1 MLMNKIITLLCVA
14 AVFLFVAC
22 ESSEPVANENEG
34 ISIYLSLPPALS
46 VDTRAG
52 TIGTVSINDV
62 WVVQFDVDGKMLHAV
77 CYGSNKISNLGTSGA
92 LVQVETGNFSD
103 VKGSFRIIANF
114 GEKQSKLVAFSQN
127 PDAKKA
133 DLEGIIINFP
143 NYKSQQNY
151 LVSDVLVFEGTDEG
165 SGKAVL
171 LAGLSY
177 AYSWVDVKWTNKVV
191 SPARFTLQSITAY
204 NLPNSFAI
212 ESRAGKSSGAYP
224 GKDVVTGMYTV
235 DAVDANDPDPE
246 GLSQNSTS
254 TFYMPEN
261 LRGVGCGNSFQ
272 EKNLNAYGPT
282 EEGTAPALGSDGKP
296 LPGGDLS
303 KCTYIDL
310 IGSYWY
316 SYDSADPTGTNPIS
330 VRYRLYLGGNLV
342 NDYNVR
348 RGYHYTITVQIS
360 GANSG
365 DVRVTITNGNV
376 VVFDK
381 VDTINKT
388 VDFK

>member
-1 MLMNKIITLLCVA
+1 MNKIITLLCVA
-14 AVFLFVAC
+14 AIFLFVAC
-22 ESSEPVANENEG
+22 ESSEPVENESG
-34 ISIYLSLPPALS
+34 GLSIYLSLPPALS

-52 TIGTVSINDV
+52 SIGGVSINDV
-62 WVVQFDVDGKMLHAV
+62 WVVQFDADGKMLHAV
-77 CYGSNKISNLGTSGA
+77 CYGSDKITNYGTSGA

-103 VKGSFRIIANF
+103 VSGTFRIIANF
-114 GEKQSKLVAFSQN
+114 GESQSQLVAFSKNTNAQ
-127 PDAKKA
+127 KV
-133 DLEGIIINFP
+133 DLEGIVISYS

-151 LVSDVLVFEGTDEG
+151 LVSDDIEFKGTDT

-177 AYSWVDVKWTNKVV
+177 AYSWIDVKWTNKVA

-204 NLPNSFAI
+204 NLPESFAL
-212 ESRAGKSSGAYP
+212 ESRAGTTVGAYP
-224 GKDVVTGMYTV
+224 TADQITNTYPV
-235 DAVDANDPDPE
+235 DTDATDN
-246 GLSQNSTS
+246 GLSVNGTY

-261 LRGVGCGNSFQ
+261 LRGVGCGKSFQ
-272 EKNLNAYGPT
+272 EKNLNAYGPKT
-282 EEGTAPALGSDGKP
+282 DGKAPTLGGDGKP
-296 LPGGDLS
+296 ETGGDLS

-310 IGSYWY
+310 VGSYWY
-316 SYDSADPTGTNPIS
+316 SYDASDPTATNPIS

-381 VDTINKT
+381 VETIDKV
-388 VDFK
+388 VDF

>member
-14 AVFLFVAC
+14 AIFLFVAC
-22 ESSEPVANENEG
+22 ESSEPVENESG
-34 ISIYLSLPPALS
+34 GLSIYLSLPPALS

-52 TIGTVSINDV
+52 SIGGVSINDV
-62 WVVQFDVDGKMLHAV
+62 WVVQFDADGKMLHAV
-77 CYGSNKISNLGTSGA
+77 CYDSTKISNFGTSGA

-103 VKGSFRIIANF
+103 VSGTFRIIANF
-114 GEKQSKLVAFSQN
+114 GESQSQLVAFSKNTNAQ
-127 PDAKKA
+127 KV
-133 DLEGIIINFP
+133 DLEGIVISYS

-151 LVSDVLVFEGTDEG
+151 LVSDDIEFKGTDT

-177 AYSWVDVKWTNKVV
+177 AYSWIDVKWTNKVA

-204 NLPNSFAI
+204 NLPESFAL
-212 ESRAGKSSGAYP
+212 ESRAGTTVGAYP
-224 GKDVVTGMYTV
+224 AADQITNTYPV
-235 DAVDANDPDPE
+235 DTDATDN
-246 GLSQNSTS
+246 GLSVNGTY

-261 LRGVGCGNSFQ
+261 LRGVGCGKSFQ
-272 EKNLNAYGPT
+272 EKNLNAYGPKT
-282 EEGTAPALGSDGKP
+282 DGKAPTLGSDGKP
-296 LPGGDLS
+296 EAGGDLS

-310 IGSYWY
+310 LGSYWY
-316 SYDSADPTGTNPIS
+316 SYNSADPTATSPIS

-381 VDTINKT
+381 VETIDKV
-388 VDFK
+388 VDF

>member
-1 MLMNKIITLLCVA
+1 MNKIITLLCVA
-14 AVFLFVAC
+14 AIFLFVAC
-22 ESSEPVANENEG
+22 ESSEPVENESG
-34 ISIYLSLPPALS
+34 GLSIYLSLPPALS

-52 TIGTVSINDV
+52 SIGGVSINDG
-62 WVVQFDVDGKMLHAV
+62 WVVQFDADGKMLHAV
-77 CYGSNKISNLGTSGA
+77 CYDSTKISNFGTSGA

-103 VKGSFRIIANF
+103 VSGTFRIIANF
-114 GEKQSKLVAFSQN
+114 GESQSQLVAFSKNTNAQ
-127 PDAKKA
+127 KV
-133 DLEGIIINFP
+133 DLEGIVISYS

-151 LVSDVLVFEGTDEG
+151 LVSDDIEFKGTDT

-177 AYSWVDVKWTNKVV
+177 AYSWIDVKWTNKVA

-204 NLPNSFAI
+204 NLPESFAL
-212 ESRAGKSSGAYP
+212 ESRAGTTVGAYP
-224 GKDVVTGMYTV
+224 AADQITNTYPV
-235 DAVDANDPDPE
+235 DTDATDN
-246 GLSQNSTS
+246 GLSVNGTY

-261 LRGVGCGNSFQ
+261 LRGVGCGKSFQ
-272 EKNLNAYGPT
+272 EKNLNAYGPKT
-282 EEGTAPALGSDGKP
+282 DGKAPTLGSDGKP
-296 LPGGDLS
+296 EAGGDLS

-310 IGSYWY
+310 LGSYWY
-316 SYDSADPTGTNPIS
+316 SYNSADPTATSPIS

-381 VDTINKT
+381 VETIDKV
-388 VDFK
+388 VDF

>member
-1 MLMNKIITLLCVA
+1 MNKIITLLCVA
-14 AVFLFVAC
+14 AIFLFVAC
-22 ESSEPVANENEG
+22 ESSEPVENESG
-34 ISIYLSLPPALS
+34 GLSIYLSLPPALS

-52 TIGTVSINDV
+52 SIGGVSINDV
-62 WVVQFDVDGKMLHAV
+62 WVVQFDADGKMLHAV
-77 CYGSNKISNLGTSGA
+77 CYDSTKISNFGTSGA

-103 VKGSFRIIANF
+103 VSGTFRIIANF
-114 GEKQSKLVAFSQN
+114 GESQSQLVAFSKNTNAQ
-127 PDAKKA
+127 KV
-133 DLEGIIINFP
+133 DLEGIVISYS

-151 LVSDVLVFEGTDEG
+151 LVSDDIEFKGTDTR
-165 SGKAVL
+165 GKAVL

-177 AYSWVDVKWTNKVV
+177 AYSWIDVKWTNKVA

-204 NLPNSFAI
+204 NLPESFAL
-212 ESRAGKSSGAYP
+212 ESRAGTTVGAYP
-224 GKDVVTGMYTV
+224 AADQITNTYPV
-235 DAVDANDPDPE
+235 DTDATDN
-246 GLSQNSTS
+246 GLSVNGTY

-261 LRGVGCGNSFQ
+261 LRGVGCGKSFQ
-272 EKNLNAYGPT
+272 EKNLNAYGPKT
-282 EEGTAPALGSDGKP
+282 DGKAPTLGSDGKP
-296 LPGGDLS
+296 EAGGDLS

-310 IGSYWY
+310 LGSYWY
-316 SYDSADPTGTNPIS
+316 SYNSADPTATSPIS

-381 VDTINKT
+381 VETIDKV
-388 VDFK
+388 VDF

>member
-1 MLMNKIITLLCVA
+1 MNKIITLLCVA
-14 AVFLFVAC
+14 AIFLFVAC
-22 ESSEPVANENEG
+22 ESSEPVENESG
-34 ISIYLSLPPALS
+34 GLSIYLSLPPALS

-52 TIGTVSINDV
+52 SIGGVSINDV
-62 WVVQFDVDGKMLHAV
+62 WVVQFDADGKMLHAV
-77 CYGSNKISNLGTSGA
+77 CYDSTKISNFGTSGA

-103 VKGSFRIIANF
+103 VSGTFRIIANF
-114 GEKQSKLVAFSQN
+114 GESQSQLVAFSKNTNAQ
-127 PDAKKA
+127 KV
-133 DLEGIIINFP
+133 DLEGIVISYS

-151 LVSDVLVFEGTDEG
+151 LVSDDIEFKGTDT

-177 AYSWVDVKWTNKVV
+177 AYSWIDVKWTNKVA

-204 NLPNSFAI
+204 NLPESFAL
-212 ESRAGKSSGAYP
+212 ESRAGTTVGAYP
-224 GKDVVTGMYTV
+224 AADQITNTYPV
-235 DAVDANDPDPE
+235 DTDATDN
-246 GLSQNSTS
+246 GLSVNGTY

-261 LRGVGCGNSFQ
+261 LRGVGCGKSFQ
-272 EKNLNAYGPT
+272 EKNLNAYGPKT
-282 EEGTAPALGSDGKP
+282 DGKAPTLGSDGKP
-296 LPGGDLS
+296 EAGGDLS

-310 IGSYWY
+310 LGSYWY
-316 SYDSADPTGTNPIS
+316 SYNSADPTATSPIS

-381 VDTINKT
+381 VETIDKV
-388 VDFK
+388 VDF

>member
-1 MLMNKIITLLCVA
+1 MNKIITLLCVA
-14 AVFLFVAC
+14 AIFLFVAC
-22 ESSEPVANENEG
+22 ESSEPVENESG
-34 ISIYLSLPPALS
+34 GLSIYLSLPPALS

-52 TIGTVSINDV
+52 SIGGVSINDV
-62 WVVQFDVDGKMLHAV
+62 WVVQFDADGKMLHAV
-77 CYGSNKISNLGTSGA
+77 CYGSTKISNFGTSGA

-103 VKGSFRIIANF
+103 VSGTFRIIANF
-114 GEKQSKLVAFSQN
+114 GESQSQLVAFSKNTNAQ
-127 PDAKKA
+127 KVG
-133 DLEGIIINFP
+133 LEGIVISYS

-151 LVSDVLVFEGTDEG
+151 LVSDDIEFKGTDA

-171 LAGLSY
+171 LVGLSY
-177 AYSWVDVKWTNKVV
+177 AYSWIDVKWTNKVA

-204 NLPNSFAI
+204 NLPESFAL
-212 ESRAGKSSGAYP
+212 ESRAGTTVGAYP
-224 GKDVVTGMYTV
+224 AADQITNTYPV
-235 DAVDANDPDPE
+235 DTDATDN
-246 GLSQNSTS
+246 GLSVNGTY

-261 LRGVGCGNSFQ
+261 LRGVGCGKSFQ
-272 EKNLNAYGPT
+272 EKNLNAYGPKND
-282 EEGTAPALGSDGKP
+282 GKAPTLGSDGKP
-296 LPGGDLS
+296 EAGGDLS

-310 IGSYWY
+310 LGSYWY
-316 SYDSADPTGTNPIS
+316 SYNSADPTATSPIS

-381 VDTINKT
+381 VETIDKV
-388 VDFK
+388 VDF

>member
-1 MLMNKIITLLCVA
+1 MNKIITLLCVA
-14 AVFLFVAC
+14 AIFLFVAF
-22 ESSEPVANENEG
+22 ESSEPVENESG
-34 ISIYLSLPPALS
+34 GLSIYLSLPPALS

-52 TIGTVSINDV
+52 SIGGVSINDV
-62 WVVQFDVDGKMLHAV
+62 WVVQFDADGKMLHAV
-77 CYGSNKISNLGTSGA
+77 CYDSTKISNFGTSGA

-103 VKGSFRIIANF
+103 VSGTFRIIANF
-114 GEKQSKLVAFSQN
+114 GESQSQLVAFSKNTNAQ
-127 PDAKKA
+127 KV
-133 DLEGIIINFP
+133 DLEGIVISYS

-151 LVSDVLVFEGTDEG
+151 LVSDDIEFKGTDT

-177 AYSWVDVKWTNKVV
+177 AYSWIDVKWTNKVA

-204 NLPNSFAI
+204 NLPESFAL
-212 ESRAGKSSGAYP
+212 ESRAGTTVGAYP
-224 GKDVVTGMYTV
+224 AADQITNTYPV
-235 DAVDANDPDPE
+235 DTDATDN
-246 GLSQNSTS
+246 GLSVNGTY

-261 LRGVGCGNSFQ
+261 LRGVGCGKSFQ
-272 EKNLNAYGPT
+272 EKNLNAYGPKT
-282 EEGTAPALGSDGKP
+282 DGKAPTLGSDGKP
-296 LPGGDLS
+296 EAGGDLS

-310 IGSYWY
+310 LGSYWY
-316 SYDSADPTGTNPIS
+316 SYNSADPTATSPIS

-381 VDTINKT
+381 VETIDKV
-388 VDFK
+388 VDF

>member
-1 MLMNKIITLLCVA
+1 MLMNKIITLFYVA
-14 AVFLFVAC
+14 AIFLLVAC
-22 ESSEPVANENEG
+22 ESSESVDSESG
-34 ISIYLSLPPALS
+34 GVSIYLSLPPALS

-52 TIGTVSINDV
+52 NIGAVTINDV
-62 WVVQFDVDGKMLHAV
+62 WVVQFGADGKMLHAV
-77 CYGSNKISNLGTSGA
+77 CYGSAKISNLGDSGA

-103 VKGSFRIIANF
+103 VKGTFRIIANF
-114 GEKQSKLVAFSQN
+114 GEGQSQLVAFSQKG
-127 PDAKKA
+127 DATKA
-133 DLEGIIINFP
+133 DLDGIIINYT
-143 NYKSQQNY
+143 NYKSQPNY
-151 LVSDVLVFEGTDEG
+151 LVSDELEFKGTDE

-177 AYSWVDVKWTNKVV
+177 AYSWVDVKWTNKVTA
-191 SPARFTLQSITAY
+191 PARFTLQSITAY
-204 NLPNSFAI
+204 NLPTSFAI
-212 ESRAGKSSGAYP
+212 ESRAGTSSGAYP
-224 GKDVVTGMYTV
+224 ATSVVTGTYTI
-235 DAVDANDPDPE
+235 DAVDTANPDPN
-246 GLSQNSTS
+246 GLSSNSTS

-261 LRGVGCGNSFQ
+261 LRGVGCGKSFQ
-272 EKNLNAYGPT
+272 EKNLNAYGPKAD
-282 EEGTAPALGSDGKP
+282 GTAPVLGSDGKP
-296 LPGGDLS
+296 EAGGDLS

-316 SYDSADPTGTNPIS
+316 SYDSGNPTGTSPIS

-360 GANSG
+360 GANSA

-381 VDTINKT
+381 VEEINKV
-388 VDFK
+388 VDF

>member
-1 MLMNKIITLLCVA
+1 MNKIITLLCVA
-14 AVFLFVAC
+14 AIFLFVAC
-22 ESSEPVANENEG
+22 ESSEPVENESG
-34 ISIYLSLPPALS
+34 GLSIYLSLPPALS

-52 TIGTVSINDV
+52 SIGGVSINDV
-62 WVVQFDVDGKMLHAV
+62 WVVQFDADGKMLHAV
-77 CYGSNKISNLGTSGA
+77 CYDSTKISNFGTSGA

-103 VKGSFRIIANF
+103 VSGTFRIIANF
-114 GEKQSKLVAFSQN
+114 GESQSQLVAFSKNTNAQ
-127 PDAKKA
+127 KV
-133 DLEGIIINFP
+133 DLEGIVISYS

-151 LVSDVLVFEGTDEG
+151 LVSDDIEFKGTDA

-177 AYSWVDVKWTNKVV
+177 AYSWIDVKWTNKVA

-204 NLPNSFAI
+204 NLPESFAL
-212 ESRAGKSSGAYP
+212 ESRAGTTVGAYP
-224 GKDVVTGMYTV
+224 AADQITNTYPV
-235 DAVDANDPDPE
+235 DTDATDN
-246 GLSQNSTS
+246 GLSVNGTY

-261 LRGVGCGNSFQ
+261 LRGVGCGKSFQ
-272 EKNLNAYGPT
+272 EKNLNAYGPKT
-282 EEGTAPALGSDGKP
+282 DGKAPTLGSDGKP
-296 LPGGDLS
+296 EAGGDLS

-310 IGSYWY
+310 LGSYWY
-316 SYDSADPTGTNPIS
+316 SYNSADPTATSPIS

-381 VDTINKT
+381 VETIDKV
-388 VDFK
+388 VDF

>member
-1 MLMNKIITLLCVA
+1 MNKIITLLCVA
-14 AVFLFVAC
+14 AIFLFVAC
-22 ESSEPVANENEG
+22 ESSEPVENESG
-34 ISIYLSLPPALS
+34 GLSIYLSLPPALS

-52 TIGTVSINDV
+52 SIGGVSINDV
-62 WVVQFDVDGKMLHAV
+62 WVVQFDADGKMLHAV
-77 CYGSNKISNLGTSGA
+77 CYGSTKISNFGTSGA

-103 VKGSFRIIANF
+103 VSGTFRIIANF
-114 GEKQSKLVAFSQN
+114 GESQSQLVAFSKNTNAQ
-127 PDAKKA
+127 KV
-133 DLEGIIINFP
+133 DLEGIVISYS

-151 LVSDVLVFEGTDEG
+151 LVSDDIEFKGTDT

-177 AYSWVDVKWTNKVV
+177 AYSWIDVKWTNKVA

-204 NLPNSFAI
+204 NLPESFAL
-212 ESRAGKSSGAYP
+212 ESRAGTTVGAYP
-224 GKDVVTGMYTV
+224 AADQITNTYPV
-235 DAVDANDPDPE
+235 DTDATDN
-246 GLSQNSTS
+246 GLSVNGTY

-261 LRGVGCGNSFQ
+261 LRGVGCGKSFQ
-272 EKNLNAYGPT
+272 EKNLNAYGPKT
-282 EEGTAPALGSDGKP
+282 DGKAPTLGGDGKP
-296 LPGGDLS
+296 ESGGDLS

-310 IGSYWY
+310 VGSYWY
-316 SYDSADPTGTNPIS
+316 SYSSAAPTATSPIS

-381 VDTINKT
+381 VETIDKV
-388 VDFK
+388 VDF

>member
-1 MLMNKIITLLCVA
+1 MNKIITLLCVA
-14 AVFLFVAC
+14 ATFLFVAC
-22 ESSEPVANENEG
+22 ESSEPVENESG
-34 ISIYLSLPPALS
+34 GLSIYLSLPPALS

-52 TIGTVSINDV
+52 SIGGVSINDV
-62 WVVQFDVDGKMLHAV
+62 WVVQFDADGKMLHAV
-77 CYGSNKISNLGTSGA
+77 CYGSDKISDFGTSGA

-103 VKGSFRIIANF
+103 VSGTFRIIVNF
-114 GEKQSKLVAFSQN
+114 GESQSQLVAFSKNTNAQ
-127 PDAKKA
+127 KV
-133 DLEGIIINFP
+133 DLEGIVISYS

-151 LVSDVLVFEGTDEG
+151 LVSDDIEFKGTDA

-177 AYSWVDVKWTNKVV
+177 AYSWIDVKWTNKVA

-204 NLPNSFAI
+204 NLPESFAL
-212 ESRAGKSSGAYP
+212 ESRAGTTVGAYP
-224 GKDVVTGMYTV
+224 AADQITNTYPV
-235 DAVDANDPDPE
+235 DTDATDN
-246 GLSQNSTS
+246 GLSVNGTY

-261 LRGVGCGNSFQ
+261 LRGVGCGKSFQ
-272 EKNLNAYGPT
+272 EKNLNAYGPKAD
-282 EEGTAPALGSDGKP
+282 GKVPALGGDGKP
-296 LPGGDLS
+296 ETGGDLS

-310 IGSYWY
+310 VGSYWY
-316 SYDSADPTGTNPIS
+316 SYSSAAPTATSPIS

-381 VDTINKT
+381 VETIDKV
-388 VDFK
+388 VDF

>member
-1 MLMNKIITLLCVA
+1 MNKIITLLCVA
-14 AVFLFVAC
+14 AIFLFAAC
-22 ESSEPVANENEG
+22 ESSEPVENESG
-34 ISIYLSLPPALS
+34 GLSIYLSLPPALS

-52 TIGTVSINDV
+52 SIGGVSINDV
-62 WVVQFDVDGKMLHAV
+62 WVVQFDADGKMLHAV
-77 CYGSNKISNLGTSGA
+77 CYGSTKISNFGTSGA

-103 VKGSFRIIANF
+103 VSGTFRIIANF
-114 GEKQSKLVAFSQN
+114 GESQSQLVAFSKNTNAQ
-127 PDAKKA
+127 KV
-133 DLEGIIINFP
+133 DLEGIVISYS

-151 LVSDVLVFEGTDEG
+151 LVSDDIEFKGTDT

-177 AYSWVDVKWTNKVV
+177 AYSWIDVKWTNKVA

-204 NLPNSFAI
+204 NLPESFAL
-212 ESRAGKSSGAYP
+212 ESRAGTTVGAYP
-224 GKDVVTGMYTV
+224 AADQITNTYPV
-235 DAVDANDPDPE
+235 DTDASGN
-246 GLSQNSTS
+246 GLSVNGTY

-261 LRGVGCGNSFQ
+261 LRGVGCGKSFQ
-272 EKNLNAYGPT
+272 EKNLNAYGPKT
-282 EEGTAPALGSDGKP
+282 DGKAPTLGSDGKP
-296 LPGGDLS
+296 EAGGDLS

-310 IGSYWY
+310 LGSYWY
-316 SYDSADPTGTNPIS
+316 SYNSADPTATSPIS

-381 VDTINKT
+381 VETIDKV
-388 VDFK
+388 VDF

>member
-1 MLMNKIITLLCVA
+1 MNKIITLFYVA
-14 AVFLFVAC
+14 AIFLLVAC
-22 ESSEPVANENEG
+22 ESSESVDSESGG

-52 TIGTVSINDV
+52 NIGDVTISDV
-62 WVVQFDVDGKMLHAV
+62 WVVQFDADGKMLHAV
-77 CYGSNKISNLGTSGA
+77 CYGSSKISNLGDSGA

-103 VKGSFRIIANF
+103 VKGTFRIIANF
-114 GEKQSKLVAFSQN
+114 GEGQSKLVAFSQKG
-127 PDAKKA
+127 DATKA
-133 DLEGIIINFP
+133 DLDGIIINYT
-143 NYKSQQNY
+143 NYKSQPNY
-151 LVSDVLVFEGTDEG
+151 LVSDELEFKGTDE

-177 AYSWVDVKWTNKVV
+177 AYSWVDVKWTNKVTA
-191 SPARFTLQSITAY
+191 PARFTLQSITAY

-212 ESRAGKSSGAYP
+212 ESRAGTSSGAYP
-224 GKDVVTGMYTV
+224 TASVVTGTYTI
-235 DAVDANDPDPE
+235 DAVDTANPDPN
-246 GLSQNSTS
+246 GLSSNSTS

-261 LRGVGCGNSFQ
+261 LRGVGCGKSFQ
-272 EKNLNAYGPT
+272 EKNLNAYGPKAD
-282 EEGTAPALGSDGKP
+282 GTAPVLGSDGKP
-296 LPGGDLS
+296 EAGGDLS

-316 SYDSADPTGTNPIS
+316 SHDSGNPTGTSPIS

-360 GANSG
+360 GANSA

-381 VDTINKT
+381 VEEINKV
-388 VDFK
+388 VDF

>member
-1 MLMNKIITLLCVA
+1 MNKIITLLCVA
-14 AVFLFVAC
+14 AIFLFVAC
-22 ESSEPVANENEG
+22 ESSEPVENESG
-34 ISIYLSLPPALS
+34 GLSIYLSLPPALS

-52 TIGTVSINDV
+52 SIGGVSINDV
-62 WVVQFDVDGKMLHAV
+62 WVVQFDADGKMLHAV
-77 CYGSNKISNLGTSGA
+77 CYGSTKISNFGTSGA

-103 VKGSFRIIANF
+103 VSGTFRIIANF
-114 GEKQSKLVAFSQN
+114 GESQSQLVAFSKNTNAQ
-127 PDAKKA
+127 KVG
-133 DLEGIIINFP
+133 LEGIVISYS

-151 LVSDVLVFEGTDEG
+151 LVSDDIEFKGTDA

-171 LAGLSY
+171 LVGLSY
-177 AYSWVDVKWTNKVV
+177 AYSWIDVKWTNKVA

-204 NLPNSFAI
+204 NLPESFAL
-212 ESRAGKSSGAYP
+212 ESRAGTTVGAYP
-224 GKDVVTGMYTV
+224 AADQITNTYPV
-235 DAVDANDPDPE
+235 DTDATDN
-246 GLSQNSTS
+246 GLSVNGTY

-261 LRGVGCGNSFQ
+261 LRGVGCGKSFQ
-272 EKNLNAYGPT
+272 EKNLNAYGPKT
-282 EEGTAPALGSDGKP
+282 DGKAPTLGSDGKP
-296 LPGGDLS
+296 EAGGDLS

-310 IGSYWY
+310 LGSYWY
-316 SYDSADPTGTNPIS
+316 SYSSAAPTATNPIS

-381 VDTINKT
+381 VETIDKV
-388 VDFK
+388 VDF

>member
-1 MLMNKIITLLCVA
+1 MNKIITLLCVA
-14 AVFLFVAC
+14 AIFLFVAC
-22 ESSEPVANENEG
+22 ESSEPVENESG
-34 ISIYLSLPPALS
+34 GLSIYLSLPPALS

-52 TIGTVSINDV
+52 SIGGVSINDV
-62 WVVQFDVDGKMLHAV
+62 WVVQFDADGKMLHAV
-77 CYGSNKISNLGTSGA
+77 CYGSTKISNFGTSGA

-103 VKGSFRIIANF
+103 VSGTFRIIANF
-114 GEKQSKLVAFSQN
+114 GESQSQLVAFSKNTNAQ
-127 PDAKKA
+127 KV
-133 DLEGIIINFP
+133 DLEGIVISYS

-151 LVSDVLVFEGTDEG
+151 LVSDDIEFKGTDT

-177 AYSWVDVKWTNKVV
+177 AYSWIDVKWTNKVA

-204 NLPNSFAI
+204 NLPESFAL
-212 ESRAGKSSGAYP
+212 ESRAGTTVGAYP
-224 GKDVVTGMYTV
+224 AADQITNTYPV
-235 DAVDANDPDPE
+235 DTDATDN
-246 GLSQNSTS
+246 GLSVNGTY

-261 LRGVGCGNSFQ
+261 LRGVGCGKSFQ
-272 EKNLNAYGPT
+272 EKNLSAYGPKT
-282 EEGTAPALGSDGKP
+282 DGKAPTLGSDGKP
-296 LPGGDLS
+296 EAGGDLS

-310 IGSYWY
+310 LGSYWY
-316 SYDSADPTGTNPIS
+316 SYNSADPTATSPIS

-381 VDTINKT
+381 VETIDKV
-388 VDFK
+388 VDF

>member
-1 MLMNKIITLLCVA
+1 MNKIITLLCVA
-14 AVFLFVAC
+14 AIFLFVAC
-22 ESSEPVANENEG
+22 ESSEPVENESG
-34 ISIYLSLPPALS
+34 GLSIYLSLPPALS

-52 TIGTVSINDV
+52 SIGGVSINDV
-62 WVVQFDVDGKMLHAV
+62 WVVQFDADGKMLHAV
-77 CYGSNKISNLGTSGA
+77 CYGSTKISNFGTSGA

-103 VKGSFRIIANF
+103 VSGTFRIIANF
-114 GEKQSKLVAFSQN
+114 GESQSQLVAFSKNTNAQ
-127 PDAKKA
+127 KV
-133 DLEGIIINFP
+133 DLEGIVISYS

-151 LVSDVLVFEGTDEG
+151 LVSDDIEFKGTDT

-177 AYSWVDVKWTNKVV
+177 AYSWIDVKWTNKVA

-204 NLPNSFAI
+204 NLPESFAL
-212 ESRAGKSSGAYP
+212 ESRAGTTVGAYP
-224 GKDVVTGMYTV
+224 AADQITNTYPV
-235 DAVDANDPDPE
+235 DTDATDN
-246 GLSQNSTS
+246 GLSVNGTY

-261 LRGVGCGNSFQ
+261 LRGVGCGKSFQ
-272 EKNLNAYGPT
+272 EKNLNAYGPKAD
-282 EEGTAPALGSDGKP
+282 GKAPALGGDGKP
-296 LPGGDLS
+296 ETGGDLS

-310 IGSYWY
+310 VGSYWY
-316 SYDSADPTGTNPIS
+316 SYSSAAPTATNPIS

-381 VDTINKT
+381 VETIDKV
-388 VDFK
+388 VDF

>member
-1 MLMNKIITLLCVA
+1 MNKIITLFYVA
-14 AVFLFVAC
+14 AIFLLVAC
-22 ESSEPVANENEG
+22 ESSESVDSESGG

-52 TIGTVSINDV
+52 NIGDVTISDV
-62 WVVQFDVDGKMLHAV
+62 WVVQFDADGKMLHAV
-77 CYGSNKISNLGTSGA
+77 CYGSSKISNLGDSGA

-103 VKGSFRIIANF
+103 VKGTFRIIANF
-114 GEKQSKLVAFSQN
+114 GESQSQLVAFSKKG
-127 PDAKKA
+127 DATKA
-133 DLEGIIINFP
+133 DLDGIIINYT
-143 NYKSQQNY
+143 NYKSQPNY
-151 LVSDVLVFEGTDEG
+151 LVSDELEFKGTDE

-177 AYSWVDVKWTNKVV
+177 AYSWVDVKWTNKVTD
-191 SPARFTLQSITAY
+191 PARFTLQSITAY
-204 NLPNSFAI
+204 NLPTSFAI
-212 ESRAGKSSGAYP
+212 GSRAGTSSGAYP
-224 GKDVVTGMYTV
+224 TASVVTGTYTI
-235 DAVDANDPDPE
+235 DAVDTANPDPN
-246 GLSQNSTS
+246 GLSSNSTS

-261 LRGVGCGNSFQ
+261 LRGVGCGKSFQ
-272 EKNLNAYGPT
+272 EKNLNAYGPKAD
-282 EEGTAPALGSDGKP
+282 GTAPVLGSDGKP
-296 LPGGDLS
+296 EAGGDLS

-316 SYDSADPTGTNPIS
+316 SYDSGNPTGTSPIS

-360 GANSG
+360 GANSA

-381 VDTINKT
+381 VEEINKV
-388 VDFK
+388 VDF

>member
-1 MLMNKIITLLCVA
+1 MNKIITLLCVA
-14 AVFLFVAC
+14 AIFLFVAC
-22 ESSEPVANENEG
+22 ESSEPVENESG
-34 ISIYLSLPPALS
+34 GLSIYLSLPPALS

-52 TIGTVSINDV
+52 SIGGVSINDV
-62 WVVQFDVDGKMLHAV
+62 WVVQFDADGKMLHAV
-77 CYGSNKISNLGTSGA
+77 CYGSDKISDFGTSGA

-103 VKGSFRIIANF
+103 VSGTFRIIVNF
-114 GEKQSKLVAFSQN
+114 GESQSQLVAFSKNTNAQ
-127 PDAKKA
+127 KV
-133 DLEGIIINFP
+133 DLEGIVISYSS
-143 NYKSQQNY
+143 YKSQQNY
-151 LVSDVLVFEGTDEG
+151 LVSDDIEFKGTDT

-177 AYSWVDVKWTNKVV
+177 AYSWIDVKWTNKVA

-204 NLPNSFAI
+204 NLPESFAL
-212 ESRAGKSSGAYP
+212 ESRAGTTVGAYP
-224 GKDVVTGMYTV
+224 AADQITNTYPV
-235 DAVDANDPDPE
+235 DTDATDN
-246 GLSQNSTS
+246 GLSVNGTY

-261 LRGVGCGNSFQ
+261 LRGVGCGKSFQ
-272 EKNLNAYGPT
+272 EKNLNAYGPKT
-282 EEGTAPALGSDGKP
+282 DGKAPTLGSDGKP
-296 LPGGDLS
+296 ETGGDLS

-310 IGSYWY
+310 VGSYWY
-316 SYDSADPTGTNPIS
+316 SYSSAAPTATSPIS

-381 VDTINKT
+381 VETIDKV
-388 VDFK
+388 VDF

>member
-1 MLMNKIITLLCVA
+1 MNKIITLLCVA
-14 AVFLFVAC
+14 AIFLFAAC
-22 ESSEPVANENEG
+22 ESSEPVENESG
-34 ISIYLSLPPALS
+34 GLSIYLSLPPALS

-52 TIGTVSINDV
+52 SIGGVSINDV
-62 WVVQFDVDGKMLHAV
+62 WVVQFDADGKMLHAV
-77 CYGSNKISNLGTSGA
+77 CYGSTKISNFGTSGA

-103 VKGSFRIIANF
+103 VSGTFRIIANF
-114 GEKQSKLVAFSQN
+114 GESQSQLVAFSKNINAQ
-127 PDAKKA
+127 KV
-133 DLEGIIINFP
+133 DLEGIVISYS

-151 LVSDVLVFEGTDEG
+151 LVSDDIEFKGTDT

-177 AYSWVDVKWTNKVV
+177 AYSWIDVKWTNKVA

-204 NLPNSFAI
+204 NLPESFAL
-212 ESRAGKSSGAYP
+212 ESRAGTTVGAYP
-224 GKDVVTGMYTV
+224 AADQITNTYLV
-235 DAVDANDPDPE
+235 DTDASGN
-246 GLSQNSTS
+246 GLSVNGTY

-261 LRGVGCGNSFQ
+261 LRGVGCGKSFQ
-272 EKNLNAYGPT
+272 EKNLNAYGPKT
-282 EEGTAPALGSDGKP
+282 DGKAPTLGSDGKP
-296 LPGGDLS
+296 EAGGDLS

-310 IGSYWY
+310 LGSYWY
-316 SYDSADPTGTNPIS
+316 SYNSADPTATSPIS

-381 VDTINKT
+381 VETIDKV
-388 VDFK
+388 VDF

>member
-1 MLMNKIITLLCVA
+1 MNKIITLLCVA
-14 AVFLFVAC
+14 AIFLFVAC
-22 ESSEPVANENEG
+22 ESSEPVENESG
-34 ISIYLSLPPALS
+34 GLSIYLSLPPALS

-52 TIGTVSINDV
+52 SIGGVSINDV
-62 WVVQFDVDGKMLHAV
+62 WVVQFDADGKMLHAV
-77 CYGSNKISNLGTSGA
+77 CYDSTKISNFGTSGA

-103 VKGSFRIIANF
+103 VSGTFRIIANF
-114 GEKQSKLVAFSQN
+114 GESQSQLVAFSKNTNAQ
-127 PDAKKA
+127 KV
-133 DLEGIIINFP
+133 DLEGIVISYS

-151 LVSDVLVFEGTDEG
+151 LVSDDIEFKGTDT

-177 AYSWVDVKWTNKVV
+177 AYSWIDVKWTNKVA

-204 NLPNSFAI
+204 NLPESFAL
-212 ESRAGKSSGAYP
+212 ESRAGTTVGAYP
-224 GKDVVTGMYTV
+224 AADQITNTYPV
-235 DAVDANDPDPE
+235 DTDATDN
-246 GLSQNSTS
+246 GLSVNGTY

-261 LRGVGCGNSFQ
+261 LRGVGCGKSFQ
-272 EKNLNAYGPT
+272 EKNLNAYGPKT
-282 EEGTAPALGSDGKP
+282 DGKAPTLGSDGKP
-296 LPGGDLS
+296 EAGGDLS

-310 IGSYWY
+310 LGSYWY
-316 SYDSADPTGTNPIS
+316 SYNSADPTATSPIS

-348 RGYHYTITVQIS
+348 RGYHYTITVQLS

-381 VDTINKT
+381 VETIDKV
-388 VDFK
+388 VDF

>member
-1 MLMNKIITLLCVA
+1 MNKIITLLCVA
-14 AVFLFVAC
+14 AIFLFVAC
-22 ESSEPVANENEG
+22 ESSEPVENESG
-34 ISIYLSLPPALS
+34 GLSIYLSLPPALS

-52 TIGTVSINDV
+52 SIGGVSINDV
-62 WVVQFDVDGKMLHAV
+62 WVVQFDADGKMLHAV
-77 CYGSNKISNLGTSGA
+77 CYGSDKISDFGTSGA

-103 VKGSFRIIANF
+103 VSGTFRIIVNF
-114 GEKQSKLVAFSQN
+114 GESQSQLVAFSKNTNAQ
-127 PDAKKA
+127 KV
-133 DLEGIIINFP
+133 DLEGIVISYS

-151 LVSDVLVFEGTDEG
+151 LVSDDIEFKGTDA

-177 AYSWVDVKWTNKVV
+177 AYSWIDVKWTNKVA

-204 NLPNSFAI
+204 NLPESFAL
-212 ESRAGKSSGAYP
+212 ESRAGTTVGAYP
-224 GKDVVTGMYTV
+224 AADQITNTYPV
-235 DAVDANDPDPE
+235 DTDATDN
-246 GLSQNSTS
+246 GLSVNGTY

-261 LRGVGCGNSFQ
+261 LRGVGCGKSFQ
-272 EKNLNAYGPT
+272 EKNLNAYGPKAD
-282 EEGTAPALGSDGKP
+282 GKAPALGGDGKP
-296 LPGGDLS
+296 EAGGDLS

-310 IGSYWY
+310 VGSYWY
-316 SYDSADPTGTNPIS
+316 SYNSAAPTATNPIS

-360 GANSG
+360 GTNSG

-381 VDTINKT
+381 VETIDKV
-388 VDFK
+388 VDF

>member
-1 MLMNKIITLLCVA
+1 MNKIITLLCVA
-14 AVFLFVAC
+14 AIFLFVAC
-22 ESSEPVANENEG
+22 ESSEPVENESG
-34 ISIYLSLPPALS
+34 GLSIYLSLPPALS

-52 TIGTVSINDV
+52 SIGGVSINDV
-62 WVVQFDVDGKMLHAV
+62 WVVQFDADGKMLHAV
-77 CYGSNKISNLGTSGA
+77 CYGSTKISNFGTSGA

-103 VKGSFRIIANF
+103 VSGTFRIIANF
-114 GEKQSKLVAFSQN
+114 GESQSQLVAFSKNTNAQ
-127 PDAKKA
+127 KV
-133 DLEGIIINFP
+133 DLEGIVISYS

-151 LVSDVLVFEGTDEG
+151 LVSDDIEFKGTDT

-177 AYSWVDVKWTNKVV
+177 AYSWIDVKWTNKVA

-204 NLPNSFAI
+204 NLPESFAL
-212 ESRAGKSSGAYP
+212 ESRAGTTVGAYP
-224 GKDVVTGMYTV
+224 AADQITNTYPV
-235 DAVDANDPDPE
+235 DTDATDN
-246 GLSQNSTS
+246 GLSVNGTY

-261 LRGVGCGNSFQ
+261 LRGVGCGKSFQ
-272 EKNLNAYGPT
+272 EKNLNAYGPKT
-282 EEGTAPALGSDGKP
+282 DGKAPTLGSDGKP
-296 LPGGDLS
+296 EAGGDLS

-310 IGSYWY
+310 LGSYWY
-316 SYDSADPTGTNPIS
+316 SYNSADPTATSPIS

-381 VDTINKT
+381 VETIDKV
-388 VDFK
+388 VDF

>member
-1 MLMNKIITLLCVA
+1 MNKIITLLCVA
-14 AVFLFVAC
+14 AIFLFVAC
-22 ESSEPVANENEG
+22 ESSEPVENESG
-34 ISIYLSLPPALS
+34 GLSIYLSLPPALS

-52 TIGTVSINDV
+52 SIGGVSINDV
-62 WVVQFDVDGKMLHAV
+62 WVVQFDADGKMLHAV
-77 CYGSNKISNLGTSGA
+77 CYGSDKISDFGTSGA

-103 VKGSFRIIANF
+103 VSGTFRIIVNF
-114 GEKQSKLVAFSQN
+114 GESQSQLVAFSKNTNAQ
-127 PDAKKA
+127 KV
-133 DLEGIIINFP
+133 DLEGIVISYS

-151 LVSDVLVFEGTDEG
+151 LVSDDIEFKGTDA

-177 AYSWVDVKWTNKVV
+177 AYSWIDVKWTNKVA

-204 NLPNSFAI
+204 NLPESFAL
-212 ESRAGKSSGAYP
+212 ESRAGTTVGAYP
-224 GKDVVTGMYTV
+224 AADQITNTYPV
-235 DAVDANDPDPE
+235 DTDATDN
-246 GLSQNSTS
+246 GLSVNGTY

-261 LRGVGCGNSFQ
+261 LRGVGCGKSFQ
-272 EKNLNAYGPT
+272 EKNLNAYGPKAD
-282 EEGTAPALGSDGKP
+282 GKAPALGGDGKP
-296 LPGGDLS
+296 ESGGDLS

-310 IGSYWY
+310 VGSYWY
-316 SYDSADPTGTNPIS
+316 SYSSAAPTATSPIS

-381 VDTINKT
+381 VETIDKV
-388 VDFK
+388 VDF

>member
-1 MLMNKIITLLCVA
+1 MNKIITLLCVA
-14 AVFLFVAC
+14 AIFLFVAC
-22 ESSEPVANENEG
+22 ESSEPVENESG
-34 ISIYLSLPPALS
+34 GLSIYLSLPPALS

-52 TIGTVSINDV
+52 SIGGVSINDV
-62 WVVQFDVDGKMLHAV
+62 WVVQFDADGKMLHAV
-77 CYGSNKISNLGTSGA
+77 CYGSTKISNFGTSGA

-103 VKGSFRIIANF
+103 VSGTFRIIANF
-114 GEKQSKLVAFSQN
+114 GESQSQLVAFSKNTNAQ
-127 PDAKKA
+127 KV
-133 DLEGIIINFP
+133 DLEGIVISYS

-151 LVSDVLVFEGTDEG
+151 LVSDDIEFKGTDT

-177 AYSWVDVKWTNKVV
+177 AYSWIDVKWTNKVA

-204 NLPNSFAI
+204 NLPESFAL
-212 ESRAGKSSGAYP
+212 ESRAGTTVGAYP
-224 GKDVVTGMYTV
+224 AADQITNTYPV
-235 DAVDANDPDPE
+235 DTDASGN
-246 GLSQNSTS
+246 GLSVNGTY

-261 LRGVGCGNSFQ
+261 LRGVGCGKSFQ
-272 EKNLNAYGPT
+272 EKNLNAYGPKT
-282 EEGTAPALGSDGKP
+282 DGKAPTLGSDGKP
-296 LPGGDLS
+296 EAGGDLS

-310 IGSYWY
+310 LGSYWY
-316 SYDSADPTGTNPIS
+316 SYNSADPTATSPIS

-381 VDTINKT
+381 VETIDKV
-388 VDFK
+388 VDF